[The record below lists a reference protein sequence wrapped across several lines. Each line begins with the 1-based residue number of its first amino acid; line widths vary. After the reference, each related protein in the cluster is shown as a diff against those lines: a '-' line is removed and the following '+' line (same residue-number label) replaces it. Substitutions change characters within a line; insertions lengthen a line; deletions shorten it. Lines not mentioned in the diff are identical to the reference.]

1 MDFKAAMAGE
11 PVSIGPDTRRL
22 QFWALP
28 IWEATVSQHS
38 LKQVD
43 LSRWPEPLLAQ
54 ALIDA
59 YFDHDNLTLPLLNR
73 IIFQKDYDAQR
84 WTRDDSFA
92 KVCFTL
98 FAVAARHIDH
108 PQVYWHAQ
116 DEAAARAAMGD
127 IDMYRHSA
135 GWRWMEVVVKMGKS
149 FLKPAT
155 LEELQVLNV
164 GVWISMLN

>member
-22 QFWALP
+22 HFWALP
-28 IWEATVSQHS
+28 IWEATVSQHN
-38 LKQVD
+38 
-43 LSRWPEPLLAQ
+43 
-54 ALIDA
+54 IDA
-59 YFDHDNLTLPLLNR
+59 YFDNDNLTLPLLNR
-73 IIFQKDYDAQR
+73 LIFQKDYDNQR

-116 DEAAARAAMGD
+116 DEAAARAAMVD

-155 LEELQVLNV
+155 LEELQVFNV
-164 GVWISMLN
+164 GSPSLSV